1 MKQYRVDLHVHI
13 GRDSRGE
20 PVKISAA
27 RDLVFKNIAQRAHSS
42 AGVQMVGIVDCAS
55 PRVLRDISE
64 LLDSGHMS
72 ELEGGGIAYSEGAA
86 EESTVIIGAELE
98 ASLPEG
104 CSAHYMCFMPSI
116 RAMQDFSSEV
126 KRLVSNIDLSTQH
139 VRMSP
144 TELAKLTHDLDGLFV
159 PSHVFTP
166 HKGVL
171 GACVP
176 RIEQAMSEDGLEL
189 VNAIELGLSADT
201 AMADTIAELAQFTF
215 LSNSDAHSLPRIG
228 REFNVMDMER
238 PTFSELAL
246 ALARRDGR
254 GVRLNYGLDPRLGKY
269 HLSGCDTCGARFS
282 VQPGEPRV
290 CPKCASHRVVVGVAD
305 RLAEIA
311 DHPTPHSPP
320 HRPEY
325 RYQVPLQFI
334 PGIGPARIKA
344 LVREFGSEL
353 AALHDAPFERL
364 ARVVGDTLAGRIID
378 ARSGALRLD
387 AGGGGAYGRVSLED

>member
-1 MKQYRVDLHVHI
+1 
-13 GRDSRGE
+13 
-20 PVKISAA
+20 
-27 RDLVFKNIAQRAHSS
+27 
-42 AGVQMVGIVDCAS
+42 
-55 PRVLRDISE
+55 
-64 LLDSGHMS
+64 
-72 ELEGGGIAYSEGAA
+72 
-86 EESTVIIGAELE
+86 
-98 ASLPEG
+98 
-104 CSAHYMCFMPSI
+104 
-116 RAMQDFSSEV
+116 
-126 KRLVSNIDLSTQH
+126 
-139 VRMSP
+139 
-144 TELAKLTHDLDGLFV
+144 
-159 PSHVFTP
+159 
-166 HKGVL
+166 
-171 GACVP
+171 
-176 RIEQAMSEDGLEL
+176 
-189 VNAIELGLSADT
+189 
-201 AMADTIAELAQFTF
+201 
-215 LSNSDAHSLPRIG
+215 
-228 REFNVMDMER
+228 MDMER